1 MEKKDLPNNIAIF
14 PLSNAIFFPKTVL
27 PLNIFEDRYIQ
38 LINDCMKE
46 KKMFGMIQP
55 KNKSSSVPEVY
66 QVGCLGKI
74 VNFHETD
81 DKRIIINLSG
91 IIRFKIKKELD
102 SKKLYRKFKV
112 DYSEFMHDLKV
123 EKEKEKE
130 KNEERNKLLKNI
142 NYFFAKIDY
151 SIEFNE
157 LEKLNF
163 SQLVDTIC
171 MISPFTIEEKQ
182 KLIEANQIDEKF
194 QILNKIIEFNLFDFL
209 QNKTIQ

>member
-27 PLNIFEDRYIQ
+27 PLNIFEGRYIQ
-38 LINDCMKE
+38 LVNDCMKE

-55 KNKSSSVPEVY
+55 KNKSSKTPEVY

-74 VNFHETD
+74 VNLRETE
-81 DKRIIINLSG
+81 DKRFIINLSG
-91 IIRFKIKKELD
+91 IIRFKIKKELG
-102 SKKLYRKFKV
+102 SEKLYRKFNV
-112 DYSEFMHDLKV
+112 DYSEFMHDLDVKKV
-123 EKEKEKE
+123 KEKS
-130 KNEERNKLLKNI
+130 EERNKLLKNI
-142 NYFFAKIDY
+142 KYFFQKVEY

-163 SQLVDTIC
+163 NQLIDTIC
-171 MISPFTIEEKQ
+171 MISPFSIEEKQ
-182 KLIEANQIDEKF
+182 KLIEANQTEEKF
-194 QILNKIIEFNLFDFL
+194 KILNKIIEFNIFDFF

>member
-112 DYSEFMHDLKV
+112 DYSEFMHDLKA
-123 EKEKEKE
+123 EKEKE

-194 QILNKIIEFNLFDFL
+194 QILNKIIEFNFFDFL

>member
-55 KNKSSSVPEVY
+55 KNKSSRVPEVY

-194 QILNKIIEFNLFDFL
+194 QILNKIIEFNFFDFL

>member
-171 MISPFTIEEKQ
+171 MISPFSIEEKQ
-182 KLIEANQIDEKF
+182 KLIEAKQIDEKF
-194 QILNKIIEFNLFDFL
+194 QVLNKIIEFNLFDFL

>member
-1 MEKKDLPNNIAIF
+1 
-14 PLSNAIFFPKTVL
+14 
-27 PLNIFEDRYIQ
+27 
-38 LINDCMKE
+38 MKE

-55 KNKSSSVPEVY
+55 KNKSSRAPEVY

-74 VNFHETD
+74 VNFHETE

-123 EKEKEKE
+123 EKEKEK
-130 KNEERNKLLKNI
+130 NEERNKLLKNI
-142 NYFFAKIDY
+142 NFFFEKIDY
-151 SIEFNE
+151 SIAFYE

-163 SQLVDTIC
+163 NQLVDTIC
-171 MISPFTIEEKQ
+171 MISPFSIEEKQ
-182 KLIEANQIDEKF
+182 KLIEAKQIDEKF
-194 QILNKIIEFNLFDFL
+194 QVLNKIIEFNLFDFL

>member
-38 LINDCMKE
+38 LVNDCMKE

-55 KNKSSSVPEVY
+55 KNKSSKTPEVY

-74 VNFHETD
+74 VNLRETE
-81 DKRIIINLSG
+81 DKRFIINLSG
-91 IIRFKIKKELD
+91 IIRFKIKKELG
-102 SKKLYRKFKV
+102 SEKLYRKFNV
-112 DYSEFMHDLKV
+112 DYSEFMHDLDVKKV
-123 EKEKEKE
+123 KEKS
-130 KNEERNKLLKNI
+130 EERNKLLKNI
-142 NYFFAKIDY
+142 KYFFQKVEY

-163 SQLVDTIC
+163 NQLIDTIC
-171 MISPFTIEEKQ
+171 MISPFSIEEKQ
-182 KLIEANQIDEKF
+182 KLIEANQTEEKF
-194 QILNKIIEFNLFDFL
+194 KILNKIIEFNIFDFF

>member
-194 QILNKIIEFNLFDFL
+194 QILNKIIEFNFFDFL